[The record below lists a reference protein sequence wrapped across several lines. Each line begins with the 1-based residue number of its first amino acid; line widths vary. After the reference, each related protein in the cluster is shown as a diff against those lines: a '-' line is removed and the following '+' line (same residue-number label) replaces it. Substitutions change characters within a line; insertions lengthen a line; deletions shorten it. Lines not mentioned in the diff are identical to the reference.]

1 MADLAALTMPKL
13 GLAMTEGQVASWH
26 REEGETITAGEE
38 IADIETPKIT
48 AAYESPAAGTLRR
61 KVVAPGETVPVGA
74 LIGVLAEPTAADAE
88 IDAFIAE
95 WQARFAAEAAEE
107 GPAALEPEKIETPF
121 GPIQI
126 LEGGPAEGKPLVLI
140 HGFGGDLLTFF
151 LLQPLL
157 AERYRMLA
165 LDLPGHGGSTKALPA
180 AADPAALAAV
190 VGAVM
195 TARGMKVAHLL
206 GHSLGGAIAL
216 ALAEAEPARVSA
228 LTLVSPA
235 GLGPEINGDYIAG
248 FIAARRP
255 RELTALLATLFAGGQ
270 SLITREMIE
279 GVLRYKRLDGVMAAL
294 TAIAAANMP
303 EGRQAKSFRHV
314 LMDPARP
321 ARIVWGR
328 QDRIIPA
335 THAEGLPLHVRV
347 NIFEDAGHM
356 AHMEKAADLARLLG
370 S

>member
-26 REEGETITAGEE
+26 REEGDTIAAGEE

-48 AAYESPAAGTLRR
+48 AAYESPATGTLRR
-61 KVVAPGETVPVGA
+61 KVVSPGQTVPVGA
-74 LIGVLAEPTAADAE
+74 LIGVLAEPTAADTE

-107 GPAALEPEKIETPF
+107 GPAAPEPERIETPF
-121 GPIQI
+121 GAIQI
-126 LEGGPAEGKPLVLI
+126 LESGPAEGEPLVLI

-157 AERYRMLA
+157 AERYRTLA
-165 LDLPGHGGSTKALPA
+165 LDLPGHGGSTKTLPG
-180 AADPAALAAV
+180 ADPAALAAIV
-190 VGAVM
+190 SAVM
-195 TARGMKVAHLL
+195 TARGMPVAHLL

-216 ALAEAEPARVSA
+216 ALTEAEPVRVSA

-255 RELTALLATLFAGGQ
+255 RELTALLAILFAGGQ
-270 SLITREMIE
+270 SLITREMID
-279 GVLRYKRLDGVMAAL
+279 GVLRYKRLDGVTAAL

-321 ARIVWGR
+321 AQIVWGR
-328 QDRIIPA
+328 QDQIIPA

>member
-26 REEGETITAGEE
+26 REEGDVIAAGEE

-48 AAYESPAAGTLRR
+48 AAYESPAGGTLRR

-74 LIGVLAEPTAADAE
+74 LIGVLAEPAAEEAE

-95 WQARFAAEAAEE
+95 WQARFAASAAAE
-107 GPAALEPEKIETPF
+107 GPAAPEPERIETPF
-121 GPIQI
+121 GPIQV
-126 LEGGPAEGKPLVLI
+126 LETGPADGKPLVLI

-157 AERYRMLA
+157 TERYRALA
-165 LDLPGHGGSTKALPA
+165 LDLPGHGGSTKTLPG
-180 AADPAALAAV
+180 ADPASLAAV
-190 VGAVM
+190 VSAVM
-195 TARGMKVAHLL
+195 SARGMKPAHLL

-216 ALAEAEPARVSA
+216 ALAEAEPERVSA

-255 RELTALLATLFAGGQ
+255 RELTSLLATLFAGGQ

-279 GVLRYKRLDGVMAAL
+279 GVLRYKRLDGVTAAL

-303 EGRQAKSFRHV
+303 EGRQAKSFRH
-314 LMDPARP
+314 LLADAARP
-321 ARIVWGR
+321 VQIAWGR

-335 THAEGLPLHVRV
+335 MHAEGLPAHVRV
-347 NIFEDAGHM
+347 SIFEDAGHM
-356 AHMEKAADLARLLG
+356 AHMEKAADLARLLE